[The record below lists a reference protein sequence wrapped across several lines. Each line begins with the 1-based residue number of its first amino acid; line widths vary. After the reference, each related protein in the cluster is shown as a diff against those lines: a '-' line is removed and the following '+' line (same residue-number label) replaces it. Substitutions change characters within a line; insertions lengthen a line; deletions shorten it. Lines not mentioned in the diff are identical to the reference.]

1 VKRHFHRRSS
11 FLSTTRNSA
20 PRLLQVN
27 HGAGCSAVWK
37 FYFVCLALAA
47 YAAPYAD
54 PETRGTTPN
63 CYAFQTEVMQFVA
76 DVWQI
81 RSLRNLAKGLRGWVN
96 VNNEKGVTMRF
107 VIRIQSSDIGVA
119 FQPAPPS
126 PACCRDKLADR
137 SSIGFRGDDYELA
150 GM

>member
-1 VKRHFHRRSS
+1 
-11 FLSTTRNSA
+11 
-20 PRLLQVN
+20 
-27 HGAGCSAVWK
+27 
-37 FYFVCLALAA
+37 
-47 YAAPYAD
+47 
-54 PETRGTTPN
+54 
-63 CYAFQTEVMQFVA
+63 MQFVA

-137 SSIGFRGDDYELA
+137 FSIGFRGDDYELA